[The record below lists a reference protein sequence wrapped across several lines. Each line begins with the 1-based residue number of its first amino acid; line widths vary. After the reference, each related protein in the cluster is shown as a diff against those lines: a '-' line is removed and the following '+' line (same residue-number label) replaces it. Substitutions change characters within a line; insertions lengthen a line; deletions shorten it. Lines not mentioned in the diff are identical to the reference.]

1 MSPLWDK
8 SNREDIHKEGGE
20 GMLTFKQII
29 NLSKGRMEE
38 EVNNE
43 LASDPELEDWLT
55 YSKDMENNK

>member
-1 MSPLWDK
+1 MSPLRDK
-8 SNREDIHKEGGE
+8 SDREDIYKKGGE